1 MDKLTPEE
9 EYNKILGEASQKIQ
23 GLQNKIDNPTA
34 NKGPAPALRPQGVTP
49 VDYTTQPNNKDTI
62 QQQIYDTKAE
72 TIAKT
77 DTIISGMPKHV
88 QPEMKQRVM
97 DTLYPAK
104 GGDSKQYEQ
113 RSLGDSQERMM
124 QQKADV
130 GRERQQQ
137 EQTKSQGKDKDDV
150 GSNQSRFSQGLN
162 YSKHQQDP
170 NKEAKQPSQEKENP
184 SGKEEGQNKG
194 GTWSMSSRFTQTLNY
209 TGHEKGSPDTGN
221 KSPNQ
226 DKGVTPSK
234 STAPEPEKE

>member
-9 EYNKILGEASQKIQ
+9 EYNKVLGEAAIKIR
-23 GLQNKIDNPTA
+23 GLQNQIDNPTT
-34 NKGPAPALRPQGVTP
+34 NKGPAPALRPPGAP
-49 VDYTTQPNNKDTI
+49 VDYSNSVNNRDAI

-77 DTIISGMPKHV
+77 DKIISGMPKHV
-88 QPEMKQRVM
+88 QPELKQQVM

-104 GGDSKQYEQ
+104 EGDTKQNEL
-113 RSLGDSQERMM
+113 RSLDNSQEHLM

-137 EQTKSQGKDKDDV
+137 EQTKSQGKDKDDA
-150 GSNQSRFSQGLN
+150 GNNQSRFSQGLN

-170 NKEAKQPSQEKENP
+170 NKDAKQPTQEKENP
-184 SGKEEGQNKG
+184 TGKEDGQNKG
-194 GTWSMSSRFTQTLNY
+194 DTWSMSSRFTQTLNY
-209 TGHEKGSPDTGN
+209 TGHEKGSPDTRD
-221 KSPNQ
+221 KAPNQ

-234 STAPEPEKE
+234 STAPEPDKE

>member
-9 EYNKILGEASQKIQ
+9 EYNKILGEASQRIQ
-23 GLQNKIDNPTA
+23 GLQNQIDNPTA
-34 NKGPAPALRPQGVTP
+34 NKGPAPSLRPQGVTP
-49 VDYTTQPNNKDTI
+49 VDYTTRTNNKDAI

-104 GGDSKQYEQ
+104 GSDSKHYEQ
-113 RSLGDSQERMM
+113 RSLNDSQERMM

-137 EQTKSQGKDKDDV
+137 EQPKSQGKDKDDA
-150 GSNQSRFSQGLN
+150 GNNQSRFSQGLN
-162 YSKHQQDP
+162 YSKHQQTS
-170 NKEAKQPSQEKENP
+170 NNETKQPVQEKDNP
-184 SGKEEGQNKG
+184 TGKEEGQNKG
-194 GTWSMSSRFTQTLNY
+194 DTWSMSSRFTQSLNY
-209 TGHEKGSPDTGN
+209 TGHEKGSTDTGN

-226 DKGVTPSK
+226 DKDATPSK
-234 STAPEPEKE
+234 NTAPEPEKE